1 MSNVNMVTKKSWE
14 EFRSTGLLLFVNH
27 FLHIFGWA
35 LIFEIRDNKVISVS
49 PARVKYRGFP
59 ETATEEAFKKITTH
73 LRDSVEDL
81 VKDVE

>member
-1 MSNVNMVTKKSWE
+1 M
-14 EFRSTGLLLFVNH
+14 NH

-59 ETATEEAFKKITTH
+59 ETATEEAFKKITKH